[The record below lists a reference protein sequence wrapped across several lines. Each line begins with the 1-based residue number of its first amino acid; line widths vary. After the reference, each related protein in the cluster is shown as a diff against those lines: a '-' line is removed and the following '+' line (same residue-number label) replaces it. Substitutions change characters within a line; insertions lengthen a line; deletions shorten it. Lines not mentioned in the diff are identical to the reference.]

1 MHNLKKS
8 AATQLFPALLLAVAL
23 AGCAAARTESG
34 QTANTPQ
41 ARQCAKAL
49 EMAAEEIDNGRDIK
63 GRGALSIMRASHT
76 HGSAKKSQYRGNYP
90 ECIEKAMKAQGMV
103 REAFRTQAQER
114 ER

>member
-1 MHNLKKS
+1 MHNLKKCT
-8 AATQLFPALLLAVAL
+8 AALFPALLLAGAL

-49 EMAAEEIDNGRDIK
+49 EMAAEEIDNARGIK
-63 GRGALSIMRASHT
+63 GRAALSIMRASHT

-103 REAFRTQAQER
+103 REAYRAQAQEQNP
-114 ER
+114 